1 MASSSQE
8 LPHPR
13 LLYTIRIWLIVIVS
27 LLFLLNICSGL
38 LELLLEDYQNEM
50 ERTTIVTARDL
61 DTLLSSMIDQETG
74 LRGYITTAD
83 PNFLEPFY
91 QGREVYLDTM
101 PHLKILLQKSFFKN
115 TRGTFSHFYSLA
127 EQWYNTFA
135 VQQIHLMHTQN
146 YVEAR
151 SLKDALIGKT
161 IFDKFRAATRELEN
175 VIDGDSNALHHTIR
189 VLKTATIITI
199 MSVTLFLLMLI
210 WLIARRNFNAIGKQ
224 LKILLA
230 TMATYKQGKYH
241 IRMQSMHHEEFQIFA
256 QGFNDMMDTI
266 ERQQYKLQQSEQN
279 FRSLANALP
288 QIVWTATPDGNLDY
302 YNQKWFDYTGMTL
315 EQTQGWG
322 WELVLHPEDLQNCV
336 DVWTHSFTTGESYQ
350 IEYRFKRA
358 SDGMYRWHLGRALP
372 QRDAT
377 GTIIKWFGTG
387 TDIEDLK
394 QAEQMLI
401 QAIQDQH
408 NFVSTVGHEFRTALT
423 SIQGFSELLSVE
435 DFEQEQVKDYAQDI
449 HTDASRLHRMVDDL
463 LDLEKMESGRVLLEV
478 EELDFIELTK
488 EVVERMNTI
497 SSEHEIE
504 FRHDKNFP
512 QIRGDKDKLTQI
524 LYNLL
529 SNALKYSPQGGKVL
543 LEANVEHT
551 QIHVCVEDQGI
562 GIPKEALE
570 TIFHPYNRVHA
581 EDTRYIKGTGLGL
594 PIVRRLVELH
604 EGRIWA
610 ESVPGQGSTFH
621 FTLPIKKT
629 AELIH

>member
-13 LLYTIRIWLIVIVS
+13 LLYAIRIWLIVIVS
-27 LLFLLNICSGL
+27 LLFLLNICGGL

-50 ERTTIVTARDL
+50 ERTTIMTAHDL

-74 LRGYITTAD
+74 LRGYITTTD

-91 QGREVYLDTM
+91 QGREAYIDTM
-101 PHLKILLQKSFFKN
+101 PHLKILLQKGFFEN
-115 TRGTFSHFYSLA
+115 TRGAFSHFYSLT

-135 VQQIHLMHTQN
+135 VQQIHLMHTKN
-146 YVEAR
+146 YIEAR
-151 SLKDALIGKT
+151 SLKDALIGKA

-175 VIDGDSNALHHTIR
+175 IINEDSNVLRQTIR
-189 VLKTATIITI
+189 IFKTATIITVI
-199 MSVTLFLLMLI
+199 SATLFLLSLI
-210 WLIARRNFNAIGKQ
+210 WLIAQRNFNMIGKQ
-224 LKILLA
+224 LKILLT
-230 TMATYKQGKYH
+230 TMATYKQGEYH
-241 IRMQSMHHEEFQIFA
+241 IRMQSMRHKEFQIFA
-256 QGFNDMMDTI
+256 QGFNDMMAII
-266 ERQQYKLQQSEQN
+266 ERQQHKLQHSEQN
-279 FRSLANALP
+279 FRSLADALP
-288 QIVWTATPDGNLDY
+288 QIVWTANPDGNLDY

-315 EQTQGWG
+315 EQTQSWG
-322 WELVLHPEDLQNCV
+322 WEPVLHPDDLQKCV
-336 DVWTHSFTTGESYQ
+336 DVWTQAFTTGESYQ
-350 IEYRFKRA
+350 TEYRFKRA

-394 QAEQMLI
+394 EAEQMLI

-423 SIQGFSELLSVE
+423 SIQGFSELLSAE
-435 DFEQEQVKDYAQDI
+435 DFEQEQVKEYAQDI
-449 HTDASRLHRMVDDL
+449 HTDACRLHRMIDDL
-463 LDLEKMESGRVLLEV
+463 LDLEKMESGRVLLEA
-478 EELDFIELTK
+478 EDLDFIQLTK

-504 FRHDKNFP
+504 FMHDKNLP
-512 QIRGDKDKLTQI
+512 QIQGDKDKLTQI

-543 LEANVEHT
+543 LEANVENA

-570 TIFHPYNRVHA
+570 AIFHPYNRVHA
-581 EDTRYIKGTGLGL
+581 KDMRYIKGTGLGL

-604 EGRIWA
+604 EGHIWA
-610 ESVPGQGSTFH
+610 ESVQGQGSTFH
-621 FTLPIKKT
+621 FILPIKKT
-629 AELIH
+629 ARLIH